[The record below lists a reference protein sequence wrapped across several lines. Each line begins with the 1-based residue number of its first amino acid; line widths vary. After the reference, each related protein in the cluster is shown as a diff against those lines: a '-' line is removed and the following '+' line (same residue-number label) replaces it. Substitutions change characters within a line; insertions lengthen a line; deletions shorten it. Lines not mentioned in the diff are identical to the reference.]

1 MKKTISKISLFSSKI
16 SRRQLQV
23 VLALVTLALLV
34 LGAGAPGMDGGVGG
48 F

>member
-1 MKKTISKISLFSSKI
+1 MKKMFSKISLFSSQI
-16 SRRQLQV
+16 NRRQLQV
-23 VLALVTLALLV
+23 FLALLTLALLA